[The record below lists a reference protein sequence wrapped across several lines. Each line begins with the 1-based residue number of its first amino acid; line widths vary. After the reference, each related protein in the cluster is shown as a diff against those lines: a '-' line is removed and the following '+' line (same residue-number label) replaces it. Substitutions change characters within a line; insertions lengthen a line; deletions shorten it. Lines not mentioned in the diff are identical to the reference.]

1 MVREVDEV
9 GGVGVD
15 ALGVGDGLREGLVG
29 CVWLVSECADDEGVE
44 VVEFGVFF
52 FGDEGYVGEV
62 CHVANAVA
70 CDGEFAV

>member
-9 GGVGVD
+9 GGAGVD

-29 CVWLVSECADDEGVE
+29 WVWLVSECADDEGVE

-52 FGDEGYVGEV
+52 FWDEGYVGEV
-62 CHVANAVA
+62 CHAANAVA